1 MIRSDSVLEIW
12 PGTSSFN
19 SLLHSTVDFYLDFL
33 AVRMLAMRIH
43 KFSYITVLQYN

>member
-19 SLLHSTVDFYLDFL
+19 SLPHSTIDFYLDFL
-33 AVRMLAMRIH
+33 AVRMLARRVH
-43 KFSYITVLQYN
+43 KLSYITVLQCN